1 MSKKSKKNAKS
12 HKKKNIIIILKL
24 KIMKKVIYII
34 TVLFITAAGAGIFL
48 SCEKEKME
56 NKDNPK
62 ENNIVV
68 NTQKAQEGGRT
79 KVVREGVK
87 TIFDRE
93 NNEFCDNPGEGCDV
107 PTYVIWVSDDQT
119 PPVEKPE
126 QIQKLDE
133 IHQAN
138 ENNNYN
144 EIINII
150 INNQALL
157 SEIID
162 NDLLNQTI
170 NGHLILDINAVY
182 FTGGGYPNGDIISR
196 YVVIFND
203 AETGMFHE
211 AAPINYVIEYEDP
224 SIVII
229 N

>member
-56 NKDNPK
+56 NIDNSK
-62 ENNIVV
+62 ENKIVV

-79 KVVREGVK
+79 KVVIKGERTKFNRE
-87 TIFDRE
+87 E
-93 NNEFCDNPGEGCDV
+93 NEFCDNPGPECDP
-107 PTYVIWVSDDQT
+107 PTYIIWVSDDQT
-119 PPVEKPE
+119 PPKEKPE

-170 NGHLILDINAVY
+170 NGQLILDIIAVY
-182 FTGGGYPNGDIISR
+182 FTGGGNPNSGDIISR

-203 AETGMFHE
+203 AATGMFYS
-211 AAPINYVIEYEDP
+211 AVPINYVIEYEESP
-224 SIVII
+224 VII